1 MNNQKLG
8 TGSGMVF
15 GNLLFQ
21 SFGKRVL
28 SAFTERASVKGN
40 AALITCCSSARV
52 PIRLQ
57 LQGIEWTQQIWILKS
72 LWQGFTP
79 QVVKE
84 AVPQD
89 WWESLLL
96 TAYVH

>member
-28 SAFTERASVKGN
+28 SAFTEGA
-40 AALITCCSSARV
+40 
-52 PIRLQ
+52 
-57 LQGIEWTQQIWILKS
+57 
-72 LWQGFTP
+72 FTERETLP
-79 QVVKE
+79 
-84 AVPQD
+84 
-89 WWESLLL
+89 
-96 TAYVH
+96 